1 MSRAAR
7 LLVIAAAWAVPVA
20 WVSVALLS
28 GPSDGTTISSPVG
41 LSGASRWGAS
51 VTVVDTYDET
61 PLRPGDVV
69 QRIDGRTVAEWV
81 AADDR
86 PERSVG
92 DRLVYDVR
100 RTGSGQVAID
110 LSVGVR
116 LTAYPVRAALGENV
130 GALMLVAVGLAIG
143 SFVFWRAPA
152 STPARW
158 GLVATALVPAVLT
171 SSPLGLGVVDLVGGR
186 GVWPHLGGEVLAAM
200 GAVAAVAVAATLT
213 DPPTRPRW
221 GLALLAGP
229 VVAYLAWASAAAARD
244 PGPARLQGLLTV
256 WTPAVLGALVC
267 AVVVLIAAYARS
279 RARDERLATRLVLL
293 VLAGAVGVRVLLGD
307 VPDRVAGR
315 PLVPVPVLTG
325 ILVVA
330 LLAAVAVAVLRFRLD
345 EIEPPVRRGLAQAL
359 VVTVLGGAFLAGV
372 GAVGRASDRSLGS
385 MLAGGVVALLV
396 LPLAVFMWRL
406 VQRVVYGD
414 RDLPR
419 RIVAD
424 LRRLDPTA
432 APEQALTEVLTLLAR
447 RLRLSYAAIEDA
459 PTGDVSVGVR
469 QRVPVT
475 VDLVVGEASLGRLS
489 LETDES
495 RDPFGPGDRRLLEDV
510 GAQVGTL
517 VQAVAMSSE
526 LQRSRQRL
534 VMAQEEERRRLRRD
548 LHDGL
553 GPSLATIAMRLE
565 STRDLVRDDPDE
577 AAAAIDRLADLA
589 REEIAEVRRLVD
601 GLRPPALDQLGLV
614 TALRQRA
621 EEGTVTA
628 RSGRHRLHW
637 RVEADGEIDPLPAA
651 VEVAAYRIVL
661 EAVTNAIRHS
671 NAETCIVRLRREDGT
686 LVVVVRDD
694 GTGLVAAPR
703 LGVGLTSMRE
713 RAEELGG
720 SCTVTSGEGAGTVVE
735 ARLPVDGSG
744 SS

>member
-1 MSRAAR
+1 
-7 LLVIAAAWAVPVA
+7 
-20 WVSVALLS
+20 
-28 GPSDGTTISSPVG
+28 
-41 LSGASRWGAS
+41 
-51 VTVVDTYDET
+51 
-61 PLRPGDVV
+61 
-69 QRIDGRTVAEWV
+69 
-81 AADDR
+81 
-86 PERSVG
+86 
-92 DRLVYDVR
+92 
-100 RTGSGQVAID
+100 
-110 LSVGVR
+110 
-116 LTAYPVRAALGENV
+116 
-130 GALMLVAVGLAIG
+130 
-143 SFVFWRAPA
+143 
-152 STPARW
+152 
-158 GLVATALVPAVLT
+158 
-171 SSPLGLGVVDLVGGR
+171 
-186 GVWPHLGGEVLAAM
+186 
-200 GAVAAVAVAATLT
+200 
-213 DPPTRPRW
+213 
-221 GLALLAGP
+221 
-229 VVAYLAWASAAAARD
+229 
-244 PGPARLQGLLTV
+244 
-256 WTPAVLGALVC
+256 
-267 AVVVLIAAYARS
+267 
-279 RARDERLATRLVLL
+279 
-293 VLAGAVGVRVLLGD
+293 
-307 VPDRVAGR
+307 
-315 PLVPVPVLTG
+315 
-325 ILVVA
+325 
-330 LLAAVAVAVLRFRLD
+330 
-345 EIEPPVRRGLAQAL
+345 
-359 VVTVLGGAFLAGV
+359 
-372 GAVGRASDRSLGS
+372 
-385 MLAGGVVALLV
+385 
-396 LPLAVFMWRL
+396 
-406 VQRVVYGD
+406 
-414 RDLPR
+414 
-419 RIVAD
+419 
-424 LRRLDPTA
+424 
-432 APEQALTEVLTLLAR
+432 
-447 RLRLSYAAIEDA
+447 LRLSYAAIEDA

-637 RVEADGEIDPLPAA
+637 RVEADGELDPLPAA

-671 NAETCIVRLRREDGT
+671 NAENCIVRLRREDGT